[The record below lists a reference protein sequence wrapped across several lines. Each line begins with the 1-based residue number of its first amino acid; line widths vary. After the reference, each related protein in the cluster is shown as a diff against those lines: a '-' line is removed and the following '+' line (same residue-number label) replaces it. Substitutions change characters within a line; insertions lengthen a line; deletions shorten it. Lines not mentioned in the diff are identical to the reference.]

1 MTLRRTAHNL
11 LALLRKRRLER
22 ELEGEIEAHLELA
35 ERDALARG
43 LSPEDARREARL
55 RFGGVEQ
62 VKELH
67 RERRSFVWLEA
78 LLRDLRYG
86 LSSLARSPGFT
97 ASVVGVLALGIGAN
111 VAMFSIV
118 DAVMLKP
125 LPFAE
130 PDRIVRV
137 WEAPRPGVSN
147 ATSAANFLEWKRLAT
162 DFEALSAEQSISVAL
177 QNGGE
182 PARLNGKAVTSEYF
196 RVFGTQARLGRTFSA
211 EEDQGTAARVIVLSH
226 ATWQN
231 DFGADPDILTR
242 RPMLDG
248 EPYQVIGVLAPG
260 AFDRDETK
268 FWKPLAFT
276 PVERESK
283 SHWLMVYGR
292 LREGAELTQVNGRMQ
307 AVYAATMEKASEE
320 DRQGAIVVERLAR
333 LLVGDNL
340 QRSISIAF
348 GAVALVLLIACAN
361 VANLLLAKGAA
372 RSKELAVRSALGASR
387 GRLVAQLLTE
397 TLVLCLLG
405 GAAGVVLAW
414 TLIRV
419 ATPALKEA
427 LPFTAEVTLDPRVL
441 GFAGLV
447 ALAVALLTGTFPALQ
462 TSFGSLAQT
471 LNRAARGSSGSHA
484 LVRRA
489 IVIGEVGLSLVLVC
503 GALLLLKS
511 LLKLQQIETGIRV
524 EHVITTSV
532 DLPKSSYPTPEKAAQ
547 FYEAVAERLRS
558 VPGVSRVGM
567 TSHMPL
573 QWIGNGEALQ
583 EPGERNLVRVRLKRV
598 DPGYFQTLG
607 IPLLA
612 GRGITARDTA
622 SAPRVVV
629 INEALAARLKD
640 VSRVQEAVGRKVRV
654 SMPPFGE
661 PTMSMP
667 EVEIAGVI
675 RGERVG
681 PPGMPDPAV
690 VYVPLAQTPATHV
703 KLIVLAQTDVAAAVT
718 ALREAVRGVDAKL
731 PLGEVVTLEQ
741 VRERTLSGASR
752 PAWLIGVFAVIAA
765 LLAGIGLYGVIS
777 HTVSQRRREIG
788 IRMALGARSR
798 DVLSQVLR
806 NAVSLVCIGLGI
818 GLLGALALTRVM
830 KSLLYEVSPLDPLAF
845 AASCLAMVLVGLLAG
860 WLPAHRAAGV
870 DPVTTLRD
878 EG

>member
-1 MTLRRTAHNL
+1 MTLRRAAHHV
-11 LALLRKRRLER
+11 LALLRRRRLEK
-22 ELEGEIEAHLELA
+22 ELESEIEAHLELA

-43 LSPEDARREARL
+43 LSAEEARWEARR

-62 VKELH
+62 VKEIH
-67 RERRSFVWLEA
+67 RERRSFVWLDA
-78 LLRDLRYG
+78 LMRDLRYG
-86 LSSLARSPGFT
+86 VAALAHSPGFT

-111 VAMFSIV
+111 VAMFSVV

-137 WEAPRPGVSN
+137 WEAPRPGVTN
-147 ATSAANFLEWKRLAT
+147 ATSAASFLEWKRLAT
-162 DFEALSAEQSISVAL
+162 DFEALSAENSLSVAL

-182 PARLNGKAVTSEYF
+182 PVRLNGKAVTAEYF

-211 EEDQGTAARVIVLSH
+211 EEDQGAGARVLVLSH
-226 ATWQN
+226 AAWQN
-231 DFGADPDILTR
+231 DFGADPEILSR
-242 RPMLDG
+242 RPVLDG

-276 PVERESK
+276 PAERASK

-292 LREGAELTQVNGRMQ
+292 LREGVALTQVNERMQ

-320 DRQGAIVVERLAR
+320 DRQGAIVVERLGR

-340 QRSISIAF
+340 QRSISVAF

-361 VANLLLAKGAA
+361 VANLLLAKGAT

-405 GAAGVVLAW
+405 GAAGVVLAGA
-414 TLIRV
+414 LLRV
-419 ATPALKEA
+419 ATPVLKEA
-427 LPFTAEVTLDPRVL
+427 LPFTAAVALDLRAL
-441 GFAGLV
+441 GFAGTV
-447 ALAVALLTGTFPALQ
+447 ALVVALLTGTFPAVQ
-462 TSFGSLAQT
+462 TSFGSLAES

-511 LLKLQQIETGIRV
+511 LLKLQQIETGIQV

-532 DLPKSSYPTPEKAAQ
+532 DLPKSSYPTPERAAQ
-547 FYEAVAERLRS
+547 FCEAVRERLEA
-558 VPGVSRVGM
+558 VPGIRRVGL

-583 EPGERNLVRVRLKRV
+583 EPGERKLVRVRMKRV

-612 GRGITARDTA
+612 GRGVTSRDTA
-622 SAPRVVV
+622 SAPRVIV

-640 VSRVQEAVGRKVRV
+640 VGRVQEAVGRRVRV

-661 PTMSMP
+661 PKEFLP

-675 RGERVG
+675 RSERAG

-690 VYVPLAQTPATHV
+690 VYVPMAQAPVSHV
-703 KLIVLAQTDVAAAVT
+703 KLIVLAQADAAAVVT
-718 ALREAVRGVDAKL
+718 GLREAVRAVDPKL
-731 PLGEVVTLEQ
+731 PLGELATLEQ
-741 VRERTLSGASR
+741 VRARSLSGASR
-752 PAWLIGVFAVIAA
+752 PAWLIGVFAGIAA
-765 LLAGIGLYGVIS
+765 LLAGIGLYGVIA
-777 HTVSQRRREIG
+777 HTVSQRRKEIG
-788 IRMALGARSR
+788 IRMALGARSH

-806 NAVSLVCIGLGI
+806 NAVSLVCIGLGL

-830 KSLLYEVSPLDPLAF
+830 KSLLYEVSPLDPLAL
-845 AASCLAMVLVGLLAG
+845 AAGCLAMVLVGLLAG
-860 WLPAHRAAGV
+860 WIPAYRAAGV

>member
-1 MTLRRTAHNL
+1 MTLRRAAHNL
-11 LALLRKRRLER
+11 LALLRKRRLET
-22 ELEGEIEAHLELA
+22 ELEGEIQAHLELA
-35 ERDALARG
+35 ERDAVARG
-43 LSPEDARREARL
+43 LSPEEARREARL

-78 LLRDLRYG
+78 LMRDLRYG

-111 VAMFSIV
+111 VAMFSVV

-137 WEAPRPGVSN
+137 WEAPRPGVTN

-182 PARLNGKAVTSEYF
+182 PARLNGKAVTAEYF
-196 RVFGTQARLGRTFSA
+196 QVFGTQARLGRTFSE
-211 EEDQGTAARVIVLSH
+211 EEDQPSAERVIVLSH
-226 ATWQN
+226 AAWQN
-231 DFGADPDILTR
+231 DFGADPNVLTR

-268 FWKPLAFT
+268 FWKPLVFT
-276 PVERESK
+276 PVERTSK
-283 SHWLMVYGR
+283 SHWLTVYGR
-292 LREGAELTQVNGRMQ
+292 LRGGATLTQVSERMQ

-320 DRQGAIVVERLAR
+320 DRQGAIVVEQLAR
-333 LLVGDNL
+333 LLVGANL

-361 VANLLLAKGAA
+361 VANLLLAKGAT
-372 RSKELAVRSALGASR
+372 RSRELAVRSALGASR

-405 GAAGVVLAW
+405 GAAGVALAGL
-414 TLIRV
+414 LIRV
-419 ATPALKEA
+419 ATPVLKEA
-427 LPFTAEVTLDPRVL
+427 LPFTAEVTLDLRVL
-441 GFAGLV
+441 GFAGAV

-462 TSFGSLAQT
+462 TSFGSLAQS

-484 LVRRA
+484 LLRRA

-511 LLKLQQIETGIRV
+511 LSKLQQIETGIRI

-547 FYEAVAERLRS
+547 FYDAVTERLQA
-558 VPGVSRVGM
+558 VPGISRVAM

-573 QWIGNGEALQ
+573 QWIGNGEALR
-583 EPGERNLVRVRLKRV
+583 EPGEQKLVRVRLKRV
-598 DPGYFQTLG
+598 DPGYFQALG

-612 GRGITARDTA
+612 GRGVTNRDTA
-622 SAPRVVV
+622 SAPRVIV
-629 INEALAARLKD
+629 INETLAARLKD
-640 VSRVQEAVGRKVRV
+640 VGRVQQAVGRRVRV
-654 SMPPFGE
+654 SMPPFGD
-661 PTMSMP
+661 PTELMP

-681 PPGMPDPAV
+681 PPGMRDPPV
-690 VYVPLAQTPATHV
+690 VYVPLAQAPATHV
-703 KLIVLAQTDVAAAVT
+703 KLIVLAQADAAGVVPT
-718 ALREAVRGVDAKL
+718 MREAMRAVDPNL
-731 PLGEVVTLEQ
+731 PLGEVATLEQ
-741 VRERTLSGASR
+741 VRARTLSGASR
-752 PAWLIGVFAVIAA
+752 PAWLIGVFAAIAA

-798 DVLSQVLR
+798 DVLSQVLQ
-806 NAVSLVCIGLGI
+806 NALSLVCVGLGL
-818 GLLGALALTRVM
+818 GLLGAVALTRVM
-830 KSLLYEVSPLDPLAF
+830 KSLLYEVSPMDPLAF
-845 AASCLAMVLVGLLAG
+845 AAGCLSMILVGLLAG

>member
-1 MTLRRTAHNL
+1 MTLRRAAHHL

-43 LSPEDARREARL
+43 LSPEEARREARL

-78 LLRDLRYG
+78 LMRDLRYG
-86 LSSLARSPGFT
+86 LSALARSPGFT

-111 VAMFSIV
+111 VAMFSVV

-137 WEAPRPGVSN
+137 WEAPRPGVTN
-147 ATSAANFLEWKRLAT
+147 ATSAASFLEWKRLAT

-182 PARLNGKAVTSEYF
+182 PARLNGKAVTAEYF

-211 EEDQGTAARVIVLSH
+211 EEDQGTSARVIVLSH

-292 LREGAELTQVNGRMQ
+292 LRDGAVLSQVNERMQ

-333 LLVGDNL
+333 LLVGENL

-361 VANLLLAKGAA
+361 VANLLLSKGAT

-405 GAAGVVLAW
+405 GAAGVALAAV
-414 TLIRV
+414 LIRV
-419 ATPALKEA
+419 ATPVLEKA
-427 LPFTAEVTLDPRVL
+427 LPFTAEVTLNLRVL
-441 GFAGLV
+441 GFAGAV

-462 TSFGSLAQT
+462 TSFGSLAQS

-511 LLKLQQIETGIRV
+511 LLKLQQIETGIQV

-547 FYEAVAERLRS
+547 FYDAVAERIQA
-558 VPGVSRVGM
+558 VPGVRRVGM

-583 EPGERNLVRVRLKRV
+583 EPGERKLVRVRLKRV
-598 DPGYFQTLG
+598 DPGYFQALG

-612 GRGITARDTA
+612 GRGVTARDTA
-622 SAPRVVV
+622 TAPRIVV

-640 VSRVQEAVGRKVRV
+640 VGRVQEAVGRKVRV
-654 SMPPFGE
+654 SMPPYGD
-661 PTMSMP
+661 PTLFMP

-690 VYVPLAQTPATHV
+690 VYVPLAQVPAPHV
-703 KLIVLAQTDVAAAVT
+703 KLIVLAQADVAAVVT
-718 ALREAVRGVDAKL
+718 SVREAVRAVDPKL
-731 PLGEVVTLEQ
+731 PLGEVATLEQ
-741 VRERTLSGASR
+741 IRERSLSGASR

-777 HTVSQRRREIG
+777 HTVSQRRKEIG

-798 DVLSQVLR
+798 DVLAQVLR
-806 NAVSLVCIGLGI
+806 NAVSLVCIGLGL
-818 GLLGALALTRVM
+818 GLLGAIALTRVM
-830 KSLLYEVSPLDPLAF
+830 KSLLYEVSPMDPLAF
-845 AASCLAMVLVGLLAG
+845 AAGCVAMVLVGLLAG